1 MPIFVFFQHLLR
13 QMLAKDYRLRCN
25 LDTIVVDDWVT
36 FEGSDPLFEKDE
48 FLVQEFVDFQSV
60 LLLDDPTSPQPPLHI
75 LVVHPSL
82 VTRTMFHQQ
91 VNGFTPAVCVG
102 ASTAEESISI
112 MQSAMHSHPQNNF
125 DYIFIE
131 LLLPT
136 KTFALNTVTYIR
148 KLGYQ
153 GKIIGMTVST
163 EDMDD
168 FLKDGK
174 VDSVVRRPIA
184 LRELTLLLTKTKLE
198 ENADNMLHNHGAP
211 PVAKITAEEFDN
223 AITFNASISSHSRS
237 TSALSVSFND
247 DVSTIPSTK
256 SSIDP
261 EDDLDDEN
269 VKDFDTYTSA
279 GEERHMESPADA
291 DMSRL
296 SIVDKGGLM
305 RKRAFMVVPYG
316 ASSDD
321 RGQKES
327 NEPVVSLDRPLK
339 ILNIKEDDGSRRLR
353 REQAMK
359 RSTLAH
365 QYRVAKKE
373 GDQDRITSSRS
384 LLTLMKCQSKKSM
397 KLERKSTRSMD
408 DTDLPSPMLKLKSK
422 AVQGLHSVSMRHI
435 DQFINNTVSVA
446 EGEDKVDS
454 DSNLEDSDEE
464 EESVLDSSSDD
475 DDFGLDSDD
484 IKQLDN
490 DTFEEEFSK
499 LIRKKSANDGQE
511 MAEWNHIM
519 VGVDFKKKLKCDP
532 NMCNPELQLVVG
544 MDENM
549 VSRAYM
555 EDRSYSEVKVEERE
569 HEHRPS
575 AAMFA
580 VFDGH
585 NGDYVAQA
593 LKERYGSQFM
603 QLLKEYED
611 RVKAGQEDKGH
622 YEAKIGSVF
631 EKANALLDRDIL
643 EKDYA
648 RQQKSLHSG
657 IQDMQTYAGS
667 VGVVAVVMPAH
678 NVSPALQRQSSRVEA
693 LNPRDGQSNGKR
705 LQVFISHVGDC
716 RAVLSHDGVA
726 VQLTEDHK
734 ANLKHEK
741 ARIESAGGWVHNG
754 RVNGAL
760 GVSRSFGDIQFKN
773 FEHCQGH
780 IGDEHESK
788 GIWGHHQQVVS
799 KPDYTHFIIEDSYE
813 FMILACDGLWDVFSC
828 QEAVNFVRK
837 RLSVT
842 MDVQQTAKDLIIKA
856 IERGTQDN
864 TSVIVVA
871 FHQ

>member
-1 MPIFVFFQHLLR
+1 MLFSFYQHLLR

-36 FEGSDPLFEKDE
+36 FEGSDPLFEKDD

-60 LLLDDPTSPQPPLHI
+60 LLLDDPTTPQPPLHI

-112 MQSAMHSHPQNNF
+112 MQSAMHSHPQANF

-148 KLGYQ
+148 QLGFK
-153 GKIIGMTVST
+153 GKIVGMTVSA

-223 AITFNASISSHSRS
+223 AITFNASMASHSRS
-237 TSALSVSFND
+237 TSALSVSFNED
-247 DVSTIPSTK
+247 ISVAPSTK
-256 SSIDP
+256 ASMDAD
-261 EDDLDDEN
+261 DDLDDEN

-279 GEERHMESPADA
+279 SEERNMESPADA

-296 SIVDKGGLM
+296 SLVDKGGLM

-321 RGQKES
+321 RGAKES
-327 NEPVVSLDRPLK
+327 EPAVNPDRPLK

-373 GDQDRITSSRS
+373 GDHDRITSSRS

-397 KLERKSTRSMD
+397 KLERKSTRSLD
-408 DTDLPSPMLKLKSK
+408 DTDLPSPMLRHKSK
-422 AVQGLHSVSMRHI
+422 AASQALHSVSMRHI
-435 DQFINNTVSVA
+435 DEFISNTVTVPD
-446 EGEDKVDS
+446 GDDKVDS

-499 LIRKKSANDGQE
+499 LIRKKSANDSQE
-511 MAEWNHIM
+511 LADWNHIM
-519 VGVDFKKKLKCDP
+519 VGVDFKNKLKCDP
-532 NMCNPELQLVVG
+532 NMSNAELQLVVG

-555 EDRSYSEVKVEERE
+555 EDRTYAEVKVEERAQQ
-569 HEHRPS
+569 HRPS

-611 RVKAGQEDKGH
+611 RVRLGQEDKSH
-622 YEAKIGSVF
+622 YEAKIGHIF
-631 EKANALLDRDIL
+631 ERANALLDRDIL

-648 RQQKSLHSG
+648 RQQKSLHAG

-667 VGVVAVVMPAH
+667 VGVIALIMPAH
-678 NVSPALQRQSSRVEA
+678 PTSLQRQSSRVES
-693 LNPRDGQSNGKR
+693 LSLSPRDSQSTGKR

-716 RAVLSHDGVA
+716 RAVLSHDGTA

-741 ARIESAGGWVHNG
+741 ARIENAGGWVHNG

-780 IGDEHESK
+780 NGDEHESK
-788 GIWGHHQQVVS
+788 GIWGQHQQVVS
-799 KPDYTHFIIEDSYE
+799 KPDYTHFIIEDAYE

-842 MDVQQTAKDLIIKA
+842 MNVQQTAKDLISKA